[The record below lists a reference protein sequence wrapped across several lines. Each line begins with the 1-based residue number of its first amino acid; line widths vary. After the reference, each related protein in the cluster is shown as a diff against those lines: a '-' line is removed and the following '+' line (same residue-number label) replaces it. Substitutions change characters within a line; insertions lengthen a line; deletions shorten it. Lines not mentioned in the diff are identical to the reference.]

1 MQYLFFEGTV
11 DEQMARAL
19 AAKVRVRVRVR
30 LGLGLGLGL
39 GLEGVRVSI
48 MTLVPGRVGRARPGG
63 RGRRLVVHLDEVELG
78 EAQLGQPDSEGGPVG
93 GARLLR
99 ATG

>member
-1 MQYLFFEGTV
+1 
-11 DEQMARAL
+11 
-19 AAKVRVRVRVR
+19 
-30 LGLGLGLGL
+30 
-39 GLEGVRVSI
+39 

-78 EAQLGQPDSEGGPVG
+78 EAQLGQPDPEGGPVR

>member
-1 MQYLFFEGTV
+1 M
-11 DEQMARAL
+11 
-19 AAKVRVRVRVR
+19 
-30 LGLGLGLGL
+30 
-39 GLEGVRVSI
+39 SI

-78 EAQLGQPDSEGGPVG
+78 EAQLGQPDPEGGPIR

-99 ATG
+99 ATASVKGSGLGSGSGSGSGSG